1 MVNYFYPFFI
11 GRLASV
17 RHDDLDMY
25 RNVLADPNFSWGNST
40 QSQVRS
46 PIFQRDQPA
55 IQRSYLKSGSSKLSI
70 FQQLEKYQKKRQPPT
85 GTSPEL
91 VTIEDDPII
100 HRPQVSDSKEDRDVI
115 EIVNIV
121 SPPGSPKS
129 PKKAMKSPVNSLA
142 KDLEVLE
149 VTKPDYLA
157 KLRQKYDTRKQD
169 REVLILEG
177 KTKAEYAKEHAARLE
192 KSVEDRMRQHLAIT
206 EVAIEEPE
214 VDESEEEE
222 EEAALP
228 EMTDEMQ
235 AKINQYLSASPSQ
248 KLVDAYNIPIT
259 RKDLDTLRGLNWLN
273 DEIINFYLQMIVER
287 NKNTD
292 KEKYPNIPDNWAKV
306 YAMNTFFLP
315 KLRTTGYSAIKRWT
329 RKVDIFSFDKILVP
343 VHLDVHWCLAVIDL
357 KKKGVYFY
365 DSMGSDKND
374 ILKKLLEYLKQES
387 MDKKKTE
394 FDTSGFKLENVKD
407 IPRQMNGSDC
417 GMFTLKYAEYLSRNA
432 SITFTQEDMPYFRRR
447 IVYEIVNNKVIH
459 P

>member
-1 MVNYFYPFFI
+1 MKRLISAVSSNIPINFF
-11 GRLASV
+11 
-17 RHDDLDMY
+17 
-25 RNVLADPNFSWGNST
+25 
-40 QSQVRS
+40 
-46 PIFQRDQPA
+46 
-55 IQRSYLKSGSSKLSI
+55 LS
-70 FQQLEKYQKKRQPPT
+70 F
-85 GTSPEL
+85 
-91 VTIEDDPII
+91 
-100 HRPQVSDSKEDRDVI
+100 RPQVSDSKEDRDVI

-129 PKKAMKSPVNSLA
+129 PKKQAAMKSPVNTLA
-142 KDLEVLE
+142 KELEVLE
-149 VTKPDYLA
+149 VTQPDFLA

-177 KTKAEYAKEHAARLE
+177 KTKAEYAQEHAARLE
-192 KSVEDRMRQHLAIT
+192 KHVEDRMRKHLAIT

-222 EEAALP
+222 EEEAALP
-228 EMTDEMQ
+228 DLTDEMEG
-235 AKINQYLSASPSQ
+235 KINQYLSAAPSQ
-248 KLVDAYNIPIT
+248 KLVDAHNIPIT

-287 NKNTD
+287 NKNAD

-315 KLRTTGYSAIKRWT
+315 KLRTTGYSAIKSWT
-329 RKVDIFSFDKILVP
+329 QKVDIFSFDKILVP

-365 DSMGSDKND
+365 DSMGSDKTD
-374 ILKKLLEYLKQES
+374 ILKKLLEYLKQEH
-387 MDKKKTE
+387 MDKKKSE
-394 FDTSGFKLENVKD
+394 FDTSGFKLQNVKD